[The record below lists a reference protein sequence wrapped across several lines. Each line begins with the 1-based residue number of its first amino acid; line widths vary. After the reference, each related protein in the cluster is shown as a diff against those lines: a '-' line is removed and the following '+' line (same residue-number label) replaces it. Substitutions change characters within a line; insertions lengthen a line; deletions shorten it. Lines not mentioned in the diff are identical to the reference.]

1 MFEQPPE
8 MEQFDSE
15 ADGRQAVE
23 RLTLSMIKDWRF
35 WIVAGVVP
43 AAIVLTLGWLLREFT
58 TFSRLVSYLIAIA
71 VLFATYV
78 PWLMRGAARGQS
90 ELLRQQLRDRGIPV
104 CLACG
109 YSLKGLTTPD
119 RCPECGGIVK
129 PTETTEP
136 TTVTE
141 PAESGEPNDAPP
153 TTKRSD

>member
-15 ADGRQAVE
+15 AEGRQAME
-23 RLTLSMIKDWRF
+23 RLTLGLIKDWRF

-43 AAIVLTLGWLLREFT
+43 VGIVLTLGWLLREFT

-71 VLFATYV
+71 ILFATYV

-109 YSLKGLTTPD
+109 YSLKGLTSPD
-119 RCPECGGIVK
+119 RCPECGTSVK
-129 PTETTEP
+129 PTES
-136 TTVTE
+136 
-141 PAESGEPNDAPP
+141 AEPNDAPP
-153 TTKRSD
+153 TTKRPD

>member
-8 MEQFDSE
+8 MKQFDSE

-35 WIVAGVVP
+35 WIVGGLVP
-43 AAIVLTLGWLLREFT
+43 AGIVLTLGWLLREFT
-58 TFSRLVSYLIAIA
+58 TFSRLVSYLIAMA

-78 PWLMRGAARGQS
+78 PWLMRRSARGQS
-90 ELLRQQLRDRGIPV
+90 ELLRQQLRDSGIPV

-119 RCPECGGIVK
+119 RCPECGTSVK
-129 PTETTEP
+129 PTKPTESVDPAEPLEP
-136 TTVTE
+136 TE
-141 PAESGEPNDAPP
+141 
-153 TTKRSD
+153 